1 MISRLAL
8 QKTNDH
14 HNKKDK
20 KGGGQG
26 KNKESSQEAGQG
38 EQGLTVRFYRAL
50 YAKLLSPQVT
60 TRAYN
65 TLFLNLLF
73 RAMKHDAS
81 ERRTL
86 AFVKRLGPF
95 SIPLITT
102 LCYAPHTTNHY
113 PLSRPYTTNR
123 HPGEIWLLP
132 AIKLS

>member
-1 MISRLAL
+1 MLISRLAL

-14 HNKKDK
+14 HNKEDK
-20 KGGGQG
+20 RGQG
-26 KNKESSQEAGQG
+26 KKKGASQEAAQGGQD

-86 AFVKRLGPF
+86 AFVKRLGMFPV
-95 SIPLITT
+95 LLT
-102 LCYAPHTTNHY
+102 LSVVIQFQLKAFQ
-113 PLSRPYTTNR
+113 
-123 HPGEIWLLP
+123 
-132 AIKLS
+132 